1 MADLGEAAIYVS
13 CLKLTGTRGAWYSG
27 ALPAGWLVSS
37 YEADLGIAALRHL
50 LPPALH
56 PTTRV

>member
-1 MADLGEAAIYVS
+1 MAALGEAAIYAS
-13 CLKLTGTRGAWYSG
+13 CSKLTGTRGAWYPE
-27 ALPAGWLVSS
+27 ALPAGGLVSS
-37 YEADLGIAALRHL
+37 YEAELGIAALRHL